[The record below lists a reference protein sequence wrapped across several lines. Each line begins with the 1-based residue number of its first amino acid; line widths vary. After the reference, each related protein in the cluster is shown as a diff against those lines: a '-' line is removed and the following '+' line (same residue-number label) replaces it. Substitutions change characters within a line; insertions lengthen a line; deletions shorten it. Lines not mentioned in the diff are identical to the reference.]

1 MVSRSAGP
9 TSYRLIK
16 TSYGDDTFIGRPFC
30 ESATRRATRRLQL
43 SSPKDTHA
51 GHTRHT
57 DDDYC
62 DRFESQAAL
71 KRFQKKKSSS
81 AIDFR
86 RIRRIRESFFLFFF
100 FYVSTRLSIY
110 VNERFGSDGVESS
123 GGWGVGWRVGWGVV
137 GSGRGGQ

>member
-71 KRFQKKKSSS
+71 KRFQKKKN
-81 AIDFR
+81 R
-86 RIRRIRESFFLFFF
+86 RVLLISGGYVGYVSLFFSFFFLREHATK
-100 FYVSTRLSIY
+100 YLCK
-110 VNERFGSDGVESS
+110 
-123 GGWGVGWRVGWGVV
+123 
-137 GSGRGGQ
+137 